1 MRRTFRILTVCGLL
15 LLAGCSGIP
24 EDAFRLTPT
33 SLKER
38 EMQTRIYEEVS
49 EAQILSTSVAI
60 IQDLGAQIVESES
73 ALGLIVGH
81 KNRDATSPT
90 QVAGAALA
98 FMLTG
103 AMPTID
109 KEQKI
114 KFSLVASPASPGKDG
129 QRWKVR
135 LTIQRLVWNTRNQL
149 DRVEGVKNPEVYQ
162 AFFIKLDKA
171 LFLEKQI

>member
-1 MRRTFRILTVCGLL
+1 MRRALNILTVCGIL

-24 EDAFRLTPT
+24 EDAFRLSPS
-33 SLKER
+33 SLKDR
-38 EMQTRIYEEVS
+38 EMQTRIYEDVS

-81 KNRDATSPT
+81 KKRDATSPS
-90 QVAGAALA
+90 QVAGAALS

-103 AMPTID
+103 IVPSID

-114 KFSLVASPASPGKDG
+114 KISLVASPVSSVEDNE
-129 QRWKVR
+129 RWKVR

-149 DRVEGVKNPEVYQ
+149 DRVEGVKSPEVYQ
-162 AFFIKLDKA
+162 AFFNKLDKA
-171 LFLEKQI
+171 LFLEKQL